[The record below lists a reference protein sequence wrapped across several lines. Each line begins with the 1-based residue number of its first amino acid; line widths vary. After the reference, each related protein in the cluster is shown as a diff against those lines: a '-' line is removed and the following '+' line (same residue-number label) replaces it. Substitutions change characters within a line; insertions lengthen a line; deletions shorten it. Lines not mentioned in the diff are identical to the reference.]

1 MGRLV
6 PWGDWDGASCPSPPP
21 VYDYRYAQPQ
31 LPGPAPSRWGQQ
43 LPRLAQYDG
52 TLDYAEHRVP
62 ARDMLQSYDAEV
74 ARSALVQCLT
84 GAARSYLT
92 TGLRDA
98 SLRRDALRQRFTSIQ
113 EVTPWAE
120 ATELH
125 ADLPEPA
132 QPRRVRAAE
141 LEDAPR
147 TGLSVATPDMLRRL
161 DAMTEAVN
169 QLSAS
174 RASLTV
180 DHPVYAVAKKNTNKT
195 TDTDDVDVDLGYSD
209 GEGDSVSKKESYA
222 KLAALAQSVKD
233 RNHKLVE
240 MKDIKPNAKTSSK
253 IWNVMRVLCHKDTG
267 VVEDAVQCGICK
279 KVLAYNERRNGTT
292 SLSRHLA
299 SKKCKKAKAKTIQDT
314 NADDTPDLWDDVKF
328 EPQPDV
334 KRSFIKTTAEY
345 CAWDLRPL
353 DCVKNKGFINLIQA
367 AIDIGSR
374 YGRVDATKLVPCP
387 STVQKYVENEAEK
400 VRLELSEEVQPLM
413 EKDKV
418 AGTTDCWTDD
428 NKKEKYLVVTL
439 HYIKEWLLQSRFLHT
454 ITLPHGESC
463 SAENLLILLK
473 RCFTECSIDPALLEK
488 VKWVSDSGSDIKKA
502 LEEFCWLYCAAH
514 ALNIVLRTALSIK
527 LSDVVKGALNN
538 SETAKQLITEAN
550 AWVKE
555 VRAKFSKSKV
565 AVKDF
570 KLRTS
575 VEASQSNV
583 AMLKCIVKHR
593 EKVNGIL
600 GAEAPTALSS
610 YNNATIQELIDFLW
624 PFDLDGCRGDSPQ
637 MTYSR
642 YEGKIKPHLRESP
655 NDSEMIGELKNAARR
670 ELTAMQVL
678 RTIDKCKEAVAY
690 LKRSGLFTRLPHAA
704 KQEVSTRWNSYF
716 DMLDSMCDQWEE
728 IRAVLAEA
736 NSKLLDGV
744 EYEEVEALCDFL
756 QPFQLHTDVLQSD
769 KRPTIL
775 YVEPAV
781 DMLQEHCRP
790 KEGDSPGL
798 AAVRS
803 KAWDLLGEKVII
815 TMEHRIAMFLW
826 PSQKHLQ
833 GYTTASKERVCVP
846 AVRERDAPQ
855 NRAQDQQTPP
865 VPALVP
871 VSTSI
876 HLTGARTPPDPVA
889 SSAEPV
895 PKRRRKE
902 ISHND
907 LYRSQLAVVDE
918 AGLLKDDVQ
927 KYIEMKPEEIGND
940 EDILEWWKIH

>member
-1 MGRLV
+1 ML
-6 PWGDWDGASCPSPPP
+6 
-21 VYDYRYAQPQ
+21 
-31 LPGPAPSRWGQQ
+31 GPADS
-43 LPRLAQYDG
+43 
-52 TLDYAEHRVP
+52 HR
-62 ARDMLQSYDAEV
+62 
-74 ARSALVQCLT
+74 
-84 GAARSYLT
+84 
-92 TGLRDA
+92 
-98 SLRRDALRQRFTSIQ
+98 
-113 EVTPWAE
+113 
-120 ATELH
+120 
-125 ADLPEPA
+125 
-132 QPRRVRAAE
+132 
-141 LEDAPR
+141 
-147 TGLSVATPDMLRRL
+147 
-161 DAMTEAVN
+161 
-169 QLSAS
+169 
-174 RASLTV
+174 
-180 DHPVYAVAKKNTNKT
+180 VAKKKTNKT

-488 VKWVSDSGSDIKKA
+488 VKWVSDSGSDKKKA

-514 ALNIVLRTALSIK
+514 ALNIVLRTALSIMF
-527 LSDVVKGALNN
+527 SDVVKGALNN
-538 SETAKQLITEAN
+538 SETPKQLITEAN

-637 MTYSR
+637 MTYS
-642 YEGKIKPHLRESP
+642 
-655 NDSEMIGELKNAARR
+655 
-670 ELTAMQVL
+670 
-678 RTIDKCKEAVAY
+678 
-690 LKRSGLFTRLPHAA
+690 RLPHAA

-815 TMEHRIAMFLW
+815 TMEHRIARFLW

-833 GYTTASKERVCVP
+833 GYTTASKERVYS
-846 AVRERDAPQ
+846 AVRERCAQ
-855 NRAQDQQTPP
+855 NRAQDQQTRP

-871 VSTSI
+871 VSTPSTSQV
-876 HLTGARTPPDPVA
+876 LDPPDPVA

-907 LYRSQLAVVDE
+907 LYKSQLAVVDE

-940 EDILEWWKIH
+940 EDILEWWKIHGSVRFPDLGVLALQALAPPGSSASSERVCSDLGMLLSSRRNAMQPSTVDNTLTLRDALRRRSY